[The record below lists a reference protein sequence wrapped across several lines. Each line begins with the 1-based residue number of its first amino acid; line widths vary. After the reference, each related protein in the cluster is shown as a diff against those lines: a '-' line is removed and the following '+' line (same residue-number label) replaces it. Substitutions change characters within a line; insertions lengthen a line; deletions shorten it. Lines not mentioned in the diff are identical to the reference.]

1 MVPCDN
7 NQGLRAV
14 VPVPGGGHRRA
25 LVEAFHDRHFW
36 ASNPFSKTGKV
47 EVRAILPNFL
57 QTRGWAMRLDNPG
70 GGSFTLGPRGSRE
83 IKPRLI
89 GGQTFTP
96 AEIIAAG
103 QVSIQLIV
111 LVDGLNMQHRVGRA
125 PIELCDGAVVL
136 DVDRARARE
145 HGVEHVEVVLDH
157 AHRVAGRERVSG
169 SVEAPQPRSSCPDL
183 IRASIHLRKKLFQK
197 KMDCRV
203 KPGQARQ

>member
-47 EVRAILPNFL
+47 EVRAILPSFL
-57 QTRGWAMRLDNPG
+57 QTRGWAVRLDNPG

-111 LVDGLNMQHRVGRA
+111 LVDGLVVGG
-125 PIELCDGAVVL
+125 ITYVL
-136 DVDRARARE
+136 DPHLERPAVEFIEEHEHHE
-145 HGVEHVEVVLDH
+145 HGEEKHHHEHEHHEHHESHEHKEKEPRRIKLEIDLD
-157 AHRVAGRERVSG
+157 
-169 SVEAPQPRSSCPDL
+169 
-183 IRASIHLRKKLFQK
+183 
-197 KMDCRV
+197 
-203 KPGQARQ
+203 